1 MARAVSDG
9 FGHARASARSS
20 SVRAEGTSPSVGRE
34 LACNLTD
41 PASANADGLLRGHS
55 AAMRDVRER
64 LRLFAPVPWPVRLH
78 GSSGSGKG
86 QAARFLHLCSD
97 RRSGPFVIQSMAGL
111 AEGLEVAQ
119 LTGHVAGAFT
129 GAVHD
134 RPGAVENAHG
144 GALFLDEIADASLTA
159 QNVLLHLLEDGCV
172 RRVGESRPRL
182 VDVRMIVATNKNLE
196 EAVEAGR
203 FREDLFHRLG
213 RFVVELPSLRDH
225 KEDIPEIAAA
235 LLHRFAAQLGR
246 DVLSLSP
253 AAIDALQAYDWPGN
267 VRELEWVM
275 REYLVL
281 GSLPL
286 LGTGKRMVG
295 GIQACRTRASR
306 AVRARAAVAQHGGD
320 KTAAARSLGISRM
333 SLYRWLKEAKQQPEV

>member
-1 MARAVSDG
+1 MACAVSDG
-9 FGHARASARSS
+9 LGHARASGRSS
-20 SVRAEGTSPSVGRE
+20 SVRADGTFPGVGRQ
-34 LACNLTD
+34 LARDPTD
-41 PASANADGLLRGHS
+41 PDSANADGLLLGHS

-97 RRSGPFVIQSMAGL
+97 RRSGPFVIQSMTGL

-119 LTGHVAGAFT
+119 LTGYVAGAFT

-134 RPGAVENAHG
+134 RSGAVENAHG
-144 GALFLDEIADASLTA
+144 GTLFLDEIADASMKA
-159 QNVLLHLLEDGCV
+159 QNVLLHLLEDGYV
-172 RRVGESRPRL
+172 QRVGESRPRL

-196 EAVEAGR
+196 EAVQAGR
-203 FREDLFHRLG
+203 FRDDLLHRLG
-213 RFVVELPSLRDH
+213 RFVVQLPSLRDH
-225 KEDIPEIAAA
+225 REDIPDIAAVV
-235 LLHRFAAQLGR
+235 LHRFAAQLGR
-246 DVLSLSP
+246 EAPVLP
-253 AAIDALQAYDWPGN
+253 AKVMETLLTYDWPGN

-281 GSLPL
+281 GTLPSLGPA
-286 LGTGKRMVG
+286 KRVVEG
-295 GIQACRTRASR
+295 VPPCSARSARA
-306 AVRARAAVAQHGGD
+306 ARARAAIAQHAGD

-333 SLYRWLKEAKQQPEV
+333 SLYRWLKEANQQPEV